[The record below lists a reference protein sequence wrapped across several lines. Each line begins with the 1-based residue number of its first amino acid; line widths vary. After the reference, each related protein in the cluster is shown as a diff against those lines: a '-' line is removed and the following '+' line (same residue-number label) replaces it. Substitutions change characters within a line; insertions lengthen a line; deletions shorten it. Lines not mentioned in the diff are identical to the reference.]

1 MTPSKNGQPNGDV
14 VDRYRQA
21 AEVALEQLEWTIR
34 YLERIRKPEIAR
46 RPGQKPRAHPATAD
60 RPPRARQPDKHTSET

>member
-1 MTPSKNGQPNGDV
+1 MARNQNHQANKHASDA

-21 AEVALEQLEWTIR
+21 AEVALDQLEWAIR

-46 RPGQKPRAHPATAD
+46 SLAKNHAHIRRQLID
-60 RPPRARQPDKHTSET
+60 RPE

>member
-1 MTPSKNGQPNGDV
+1 MAPSNNGQPDDV

-21 AEVALEQLEWTIR
+21 AEVALDQLEWAIR

-46 RPGQKPRAHPATAD
+46 VLAKNHAHIRRRLID
-60 RPPRARQPDKHTSET
+60 RPE